1 MLRPTPVSRMG
12 SVLRI
17 LVVDDHEIVRRG
29 ICALLS
35 REPDF
40 EVVCDASDG
49 LQAVREAERLQPNIV
64 VLDITMPEMNG
75 LEAATR
81 IREVAPSAEI
91 VFLSQHD
98 SLEIMKEAFRCGG
111 CGYVVKSAAS
121 EELVTAVRTVSKKK
135 RYVSARFAAGA

>member
-1 MLRPTPVSRMG
+1 MG
-12 SVLRI
+12 SILRI

-40 EVVCDASDG
+40 AVVCDAADG

-64 VLDITMPEMNG
+64 VLDITMPRMNG

-98 SLEIMKEAFRCGG
+98 SLEIIKEAFRRGG
-111 CGYVVKSAAS
+111 RGYVVKSAAS
-121 EELVTAVRTVSKKK
+121 KELVTAVRSVSKKK
-135 RYVSARFAAGA
+135 RYLNARFAVGA